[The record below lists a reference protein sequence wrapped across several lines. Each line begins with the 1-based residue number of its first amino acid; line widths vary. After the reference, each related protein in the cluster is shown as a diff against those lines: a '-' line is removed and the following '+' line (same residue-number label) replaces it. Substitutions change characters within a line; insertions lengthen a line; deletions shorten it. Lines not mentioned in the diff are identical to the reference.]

1 LRLGVLRVFLLF
13 CVGFCTGHF
22 VMVPVNLTYLN
33 CLQLSYIEHLFNL
46 QFILEYVDNII
57 CLLYF
62 PGVCLHILIGIL
74 VILHLNHR
82 QIIELRQEK
91 A

>member
-1 LRLGVLRVFLLF
+1 
-13 CVGFCTGHF
+13 
-22 VMVPVNLTYLN
+22 MVPVNLTYLN

-57 CLLYF
+57 YLLYF

-82 QIIELRQEK
+82 QIIELRQKK
-91 A
+91 ALVLVNLFIYYNERCNTPDAP